1 MTQPIEN
8 HEREGIAERV
18 TVSRRRRGLREKITL
33 AALIGLLSCVACL
46 AFARGDA
53 SASVGV
59 APATRAAIVSPIV
72 QGGGFSHATSAHA
85 GISCA
90 SCHAR
95 SGDNSP
101 QVHLPGHKACT
112 NCHLQQFVSPELG
125 LCASCHTNLD
135 SGNPPVK
142 AFPAMRSFNVK
153 FDHAQHNAGAAR
165 PEAGCASCHGGTSR
179 RSAALSIPAG
189 LGAHSNC
196 FQCHTPGAQ
205 SGGRDIGSCS
215 ACHSLGG
222 YSRTPAGG
230 RAFRVSFT
238 HASHS
243 PRQGM
248 NCATCHNVRAGA
260 PQGRQVTSTTPT
272 QHFGSARGQSCIT
285 CHNERR
291 AFGGDDF
298 SSCKRCHK
306 GKTFR
311 F

>member
-1 MTQPIEN
+1 VIQSSQNQES
-8 HEREGIAERV
+8 ESLVDRV
-18 TVSRRRRGLREKITL
+18 NVARQRRGLREKITL
-33 AALIGLLSCVACL
+33 AALLCLLSCVACL
-46 AFARGDA
+46 AFVRGGT
-53 SASVGV
+53 SASVGAMPV
-59 APATRAAIVSPIV
+59 ASAAVVSPIV

-95 SGDNSP
+95 SGNSP
-101 QVHLPGHKACT
+101 QVNLPGHKACT
-112 NCHLQQFVSPELG
+112 NCHMQQFVSAELG
-125 LCASCHTNLD
+125 LCASCHTNLE

-142 AFPAMRSFNVK
+142 AFPAMRSFNVR
-153 FDHAQHNAGAAR
+153 FDHAQHNGAA
-165 PEAGCASCHGGTSR
+165 CASCHTATSR

-189 LGAHSNC
+189 LSAHSNC
-196 FQCHTPGAQ
+196 FQCHSPGAQ

-238 HASHS
+238 HAAHN
-243 PRQGM
+243 RQGM
-248 NCATCHNVRAGA
+248 NCSTCHSVRAGA
-260 PQGRQVTSTTPT
+260 PQGRQVTSTAPT
-272 QHFGSARGQSCIT
+272 QHFGSARGQSCMT

-291 AFGGDDF
+291 TFGGDDF
-298 SSCKRCHK
+298 ATCKRCHK